1 MQFNSVW
8 SKETVINIDLNNK
21 KKHYVKIDSTIS
33 SDKILALLEE
43 VESDNEDV
51 IENLM
56 NDSDTEFIIEE
67 SVEKT
72 IPEEESLSTTVLT
85 PEVNIHV
92 MKETDQINVL
102 DDESTTGKKMKKI
115 KKVNETFK
123 WSERASPHVPEPCQL
138 VAEVQ
143 IEGLNENHTPFDVFV
158 MVTNRDLVKLIV
170 DQTNLYAQQNGREFC
185 TNEKE
190 MLAFLGIN
198 YIMSINQLPT
208 IQSYWE
214 CGQL

>member
-8 SKETVINIDLNNK
+8 SKETVINMDLNNK
-21 KKHYVKIDSTIS
+21 RKHYVKIDSTTS

-43 VESDNEDV
+43 VKSDDEDD

-72 IPEEESLSTTVLT
+72 IPEEESLSTSVLT
-85 PEVNIHV
+85 PEANIHV

-102 DDESTTGKKMKKI
+102 DDGSTIGKKIKKI

-123 WSERASPHVPEPCQL
+123 
-138 VAEVQ
+138 
-143 IEGLNENHTPFDVFV
+143 
-158 MVTNRDLVKLIV
+158 
-170 DQTNLYAQQNGREFC
+170 
-185 TNEKE
+185 
-190 MLAFLGIN
+190 
-198 YIMSINQLPT
+198 
-208 IQSYWE
+208 
-214 CGQL
+214 